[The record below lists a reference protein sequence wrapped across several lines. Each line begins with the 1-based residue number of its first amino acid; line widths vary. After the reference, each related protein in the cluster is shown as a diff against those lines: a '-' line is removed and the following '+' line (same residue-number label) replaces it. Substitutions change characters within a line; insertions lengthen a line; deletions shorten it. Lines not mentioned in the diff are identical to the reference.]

1 MSFKV
6 MENQHTSKFQGSE
19 IDGSSVGSGGCTM
32 LEPSESA
39 VRGVLGR
46 LVNDGSLNNVLR
58 DPLGSTDAKVE
69 VGGDTV
75 TRLGA

>member
-1 MSFKV
+1 
-6 MENQHTSKFQGSE
+6 
-19 IDGSSVGSGGCTM
+19 M
-32 LEPSESA
+32 LDPSESA
-39 VRGVLGR
+39 VLGVLGR
-46 LVNDGSLNNVLR
+46 FPKDGSLNNVLR